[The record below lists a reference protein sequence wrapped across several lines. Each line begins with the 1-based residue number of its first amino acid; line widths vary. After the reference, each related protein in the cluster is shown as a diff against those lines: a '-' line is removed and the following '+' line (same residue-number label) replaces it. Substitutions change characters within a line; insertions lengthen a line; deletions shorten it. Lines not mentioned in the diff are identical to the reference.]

1 MKKLLSL
8 VLVFVMLVG
17 MLPAFAS
24 GADGITITYDPAL
37 LEYGVNI
44 ADISYDLTKSFYSY
58 HSRKEGWSPAH
69 GDFRINGDPGKGMMA
84 HHYTAGD
91 WYAIE
96 LNVPVAGEY
105 DVSIECIKRTYG
117 SNKAYIYILDPEES
131 KDIEANL
138 TEENKFAEKSFND
151 TENYKNSE
159 TATGKINF
167 ETAGKYLL
175 VVQGT
180 EKWTH
185 TIIGKIVL
193 SSGNGTAIMGSVMS
207 VENKNLHIGETTNA
221 AVSLYYSDG
230 GSALLYPDEKSYES
244 SDISVATVD
253 SLGVITAVGEGTA
266 EITATVDWKGT
277 EYKSTTRIT
286 VVSKSSDVKIVYDFI
301 DNYTPDVPYK
311 NSENNFFAPHKAI
324 NEVDTY
330 GKTYDFWKFASAVSG
345 IYVNHMYSESNVRK
359 NGLHTYFKAGVD
371 WFAINVRVPVADTYN
386 AVLGYDVDKAYET
399 DLGVYILEGLV
410 DYDGIT
416 DNIAKGAGFVGSVN
430 CTSGKQ
436 DGTQKATLGSVSLSA
451 GEHTVV
457 FCAPNTKPIRVRD
470 FALSAGTG
478 EKKAIMSADMSLAG
492 KKLSVSGVLSDE
504 QMSAADMS
512 GARVMYEG
520 KSPDVAEVSPDG
532 TVKVIK
538 AGELK
543 VLAKITYGEQE
554 ITLEKTFA
562 VEPQIALAPSGAYEH
577 YDLLARSDAW
587 DAPMFTQEPKRV
599 EDIRAITYEY
609 TDGKW
614 QWHSTDKKNFNEPY
628 SDVAWIYKG
637 EPWGRFRLAL
647 GVGEFVAFSIKV
659 PAPGRYFASIER
671 NDYNV
676 NAGAADIYIIPQT
689 DDVKSALLEYESVGN
704 VDCYNPDVLDWTA
717 KHQDLGIVEFPTEG
731 EYLFAVKKTRGHGGE
746 YINLKSFTL
755 DGNNVFKYVQF
766 DIEDEALYVDEKTTS
781 TVSAFKLDG
790 TEIDKSELDIRYTS
804 SDTDI
809 ATVSRDGTITALRDG
824 KVTITATIRHE
835 TETHSASQAVEILDA
850 SGVEE
855 AYLTAPS
862 DIYVTDRK
870 QISFNLKMKSG
881 IVKKISP
888 ENVRFEIVDMTPENA
903 AVIDSKGYVSAN
915 KEGTITVSASTW
927 YDDARHTAKEI
938 TINLLPSTKK
948 NRTTIYTQKMR
959 ETALENSKKYTW
971 AKDEVKAAKELAD
984 RYVNSY
990 EALYGNIAGK
1000 GLPTSRQIGGYGDP
1014 DTTYCRY
1021 CGKDLLGTKGRAFT
1035 WDIISRPWKIQCPDC
1050 KRIFPSNEFENFYN
1064 LGLDEYGLFD
1074 VNRALEKHQTIF
1086 GGTYGT
1092 GYLENNLYP
1101 ELAETNQDPSPRNDN
1116 RYIDGKT
1123 WGVDDGWG
1131 YIPRDKDGN
1140 SYKYENGVEERH
1152 PYIAYYVY
1160 SAWESRRD
1168 ILEALKT
1175 AYVYTGEEKY
1185 GRAGAIL
1192 LDRIADI
1199 WPAMDSSEYTGTDAG
1214 FYITDGGNFKG
1225 KTQGCIDDC
1234 VMATL
1239 FAECTDAFFPI
1250 IGDSQV
1256 INFLS
1261 EEAEKH
1267 SLENKKE
1274 SAYDIWSN
1282 WETGIIEAAYD
1293 GVKKTQIGGNF
1304 GQLHFVVTT
1313 AAVALDSQPKTNEM
1327 LDFVFKTGVETD
1339 TELTG
1344 GSLSSTLVDIISRD
1358 GMGNEAGPQYNY
1370 IWLERIFSIADLLG
1384 RYTDDEKY
1392 NIWNNTKF
1400 VQMFMSYPPIAITSN
1415 ESVQVGDSGGFGTG
1429 AFRALP
1435 EDYIP
1440 AFKYLKKTKNAKR
1453 LANYIYLI
1461 SGEESEGL
1469 HYDIM
1474 TENPESLESEVESL
1488 LDSDLAWFSEILTGY
1503 GFGMLRSGE
1512 KFDTVQNADYKRG
1525 VYMNFGRSAASHG
1538 HMDAL
1543 NIGITAYDLN
1553 MTPDLGYPSD
1563 TGTQPQRLQWVSTT
1577 LSHNTVLVNE
1587 KPQLGI
1593 EQGFPQHFD
1602 DSGKVKLLDVDASG
1616 AYAETDIYRRTL
1628 VTVDIDEK
1636 DSYIVDFFRIM
1647 GGDDH
1652 LFSFHVAGDTVS
1664 ETSLTLGEE
1673 QPGSYADPNWPYGE
1687 DPNSPA
1693 EWFYDTVYPRGYT
1706 WLKETR
1712 RAEGKVREYDIDFEI
1727 KDYKKRIKDSRDLHL
1742 RLTMLNDFELD
1753 EVALTTGH
1761 PPTTTP
1767 NLAVNEKGIKYLLA
1781 RRTGTELDSL
1791 FTTVYEP
1798 YKKDRKLSGMEKVS
1812 VSIIDGTP
1820 KDTDAVKAVK
1830 VTHSSGRVDYVIYAT
1845 NNSVTYQITD
1855 GNTKI
1860 NFRGFVGVYS
1870 VQNGVNVYSYLNDG
1884 DILGTH
1890 TATAAITGEVVD
1902 FSRDLSLDNYI
1913 TVKADGAVDAQSL
1926 AGKVI
1931 VVDND
1936 MVKNGAY
1943 YIESAKT
1950 LENGDIKLDIG
1961 TVTAIRKYKDA
1972 NDFDAGFVYNIN
1984 PGQNFKIATSF
1995 VEDSAPIFDAVSE
2008 NLTTS
2013 AGSALTV
2020 TLSAKSDVSDDITYE
2035 ATSVPRGASVDEA
2048 TGKVT
2053 WKPDASQIG
2062 ENLFIITAVDEFGR
2076 NNSISFV
2083 VTVYGSTT
2091 SKPSTDDSSD
2101 SAGDN
2106 DSDAPSTGTTD
2117 NSGTSGEGTSSG
2129 GGGGGGGGG
2138 AAPSDE
2144 KDNDENFTNN
2154 VEEGVPVL
2162 PPDEVEKDDV
2172 PQFTDLGNHV
2182 WAADAISS
2190 LAADG
2195 IIKGTTASTFS
2206 PAANITRA
2214 DFALLLV
2221 RAFKLESDNTENFA
2235 DVSASD
2241 YFAPELAIARNNGII
2256 SGIGDNRYAPRN
2268 TITRQDMMV
2277 IVYRALSSLHL
2288 EEKVSAELTDEVLS
2302 QYHDF
2307 TSVAPYARD
2316 AVSALI
2322 SVGLVNGKSGLI
2334 APLDYTTRAEVA
2346 VLIKRILDYIK

>member
-1 MKKLLSL
+1 MTTQKKDMA
-8 VLVFVMLVG
+8 VAVMEKEKITVG
-17 MLPAFAS
+17 N
-24 GADGITITYDPAL
+24 T
-37 LEYGVNI
+37 
-44 ADISYDLTKSFYSY
+44 ADI
-58 HSRKEGWSPAH
+58 
-69 GDFRINGDPGKGMMA
+69 
-84 HHYTAGD
+84 
-91 WYAIE
+91 
-96 LNVPVAGEY
+96 
-105 DVSIECIKRTYG
+105 DV
-117 SNKAYIYILDPEES
+117 N
-131 KDIEANL
+131 
-138 TEENKFAEKSFND
+138 
-151 TENYKNSE
+151 
-159 TATGKINF
+159 
-167 ETAGKYLL
+167 
-175 VVQGT
+175 
-180 EKWTH
+180 
-185 TIIGKIVL
+185 
-193 SSGNGTAIMGSVMS
+193 
-207 VENKNLHIGETTNA
+207 
-221 AVSLYYSDG
+221 LYYSDG
-230 GSALLYPDEKSYES
+230 GSVVLYPDEKTYES
-244 SDISVATVD
+244 SDTSVATVD
-253 SLGVITAVGEGTA
+253 SSGKITAVGEGTA
-266 EITATVDWKGT
+266 TITAKVNWKGT
-277 EYKSTTRIT
+277 EYKSSAEIT
-286 VVSKSSDVKIVYDFI
+286 VVPNSSDVKIVYDFI
-301 DNYTPDVPYK
+301 DNYTAGVPYTK
-311 NSENNFFAPHKAI
+311 SENNFFAPHKSI

-330 GKTYDFWKFASAVSG
+330 EKTHNLWKFAYAVSG
-345 IYVNHMYSESNVRK
+345 IYVNHMYSASNIRK
-359 NGLHTYFKAGVD
+359 NGLHTYFKAGAD

-399 DLGVYILEGLV
+399 DLKVYVLEGLV
-410 DYDGIT
+410 DYDGIADSIT
-416 DNIAKGAGFVGSVN
+416 KGTGLVGSVN

-436 DGTQKATLGSVSLSA
+436 DGTQKSELGAVALPA

-457 FCAPNTKPIRVRD
+457 FYAANAKPVRLRD
-470 FALSAGTG
+470 FALFAGTG
-478 EKKAIMSADMSLAG
+478 RKYALLSADIALG
-492 KKLSVSGVLSDE
+492 GEKLSVSGVLADE

-512 GARVMYEG
+512 SATVVYEG
-520 KSPDVAEVSPDG
+520 KSPDIAEVSKDG

-538 AGELK
+538 TGDIK
-543 VLAKITYGEQE
+543 VLAEITYGEQK
-554 ITLEKTFA
+554 ITLEKTFS
-562 VEPQIALAPSGAYEH
+562 VEPPVALSPSGAYEH
-577 YDLLARSDAW
+577 YNLLAMSLDW
-587 DAPMFTQEPKRV
+587 DAPMFTQEPKRT
-599 EDIRAITYEY
+599 EDIRAITYSY

-614 QWHSTDKKNFNEPY
+614 QWHSTDKKSFNDPY
-628 SDVAWIYKG
+628 SDVAWMYKG
-637 EPWGRFRLAL
+637 EPYGRLRLGLNLGEYVAL
-647 GVGEFVAFSIKV
+647 TIKI
-659 PAPGRYFASIER
+659 PAAGRYFASIEK
-671 NDYNV
+671 NKYNSSSG
-676 NAGAADIYIIPQT
+676 AGDIYIIPMT
-689 DDVKSALLEYESVGN
+689 DDVKSALLSAKSVGT
-704 VDCYNPDVLDWTA
+704 VECYDSEVLDWTPVSE
-717 KHQDLGIVEFPTEG
+717 DLGIVDFPTVG
-731 EYLFAVKKTRGHGGE
+731 EYVFVVQKTRGHGGE
-746 YINLKSFTL
+746 YVSLRSLTL
-755 DGNNVFKYVQF
+755 DGSNVFK
-766 DIEDEALYVDEKTTS
+766 
-781 TVSAFKLDG
+781 TVSFTADKQTLYLGDTATTDLSAHLLDG
-790 TEIDKSELDIRYTS
+790 TEIDPAELDIRYST
-804 SDTDI
+804 SDTDV
-809 ATVSRDGTITALRDG
+809 ATISRDGTVTAHKDG
-824 KVTITATIRHE
+824 KVTITATVTHG
-835 TETHSASQAVEILDA
+835 TETHSAKLEFEMLDS

-881 IVKKISP
+881 IVKKIDP
-888 ENVRFEIVDMTPENA
+888 QKVRFEIVSVSPENA

-915 KEGTITVSASTW
+915 KEGTVTISASTW

-938 TINLLPSTKK
+938 TVNLLPGTKK
-948 NRTTIYTQKMR
+948 SRTTIYTQEMR
-959 ETALENSKKYTW
+959 ETALENFKKYTW
-971 AKDEVKAAKELAD
+971 AKNEVKAAKTLAD
-984 RYVNSY
+984 KYVNSY
-990 EALYGNIAGK
+990 ESLYGNIAGK
-1000 GLPTSRQIGGYGDP
+1000 GLPTSRQVGGYGDP
-1014 DTTYCRY
+1014 DTTYCKY
-1021 CGKDLLGTKGRAFT
+1021 CGKDLLGVKGRAFT

-1050 KRIFPSNEFENFYN
+1050 KRLFPSNEFENFYN
-1064 LGLDEYGLFD
+1064 LGLDEHGLFD
-1074 VNRALEKHQTIF
+1074 VDRALEKHQTIF

-1092 GYLENNLYP
+1092 GYLKNSLYP
-1101 ELAETNQDPSPRNDN
+1101 ELADTNQDPSPRNGN

-1140 SYKYENGVEERH
+1140 SYKYKNGVEERH
-1152 PYIAYYVY
+1152 TYIAYYVY

-1192 LDRIADI
+1192 LDRIADV
-1199 WPAMDSSEYTGTDAG
+1199 WPAMDSSEYTGLDAG

-1239 FAECTDAFFPI
+1239 FAECSDAFFPI

-1256 INFLS
+1256 ISFLS

-1304 GQLHFVVTT
+1304 GQHQFVVTT
-1313 AAVALDSQPKTNEM
+1313 AAVALDSQPQTNEM
-1327 LDFVFKTGVETD
+1327 LDFVFKTGVETK

-1370 IWLERIFSIADLLG
+1370 VWLERIFSIADLLG

-1392 NIWNNTKF
+1392 NIWKNTKF

-1435 EDYIP
+1435 EDFIP
-1440 AFKYLKKTKNAKR
+1440 AFKHLKKTKNAKR

-1461 SGEESEGL
+1461 SGQETEGL
-1469 HYDIM
+1469 RYDIM
-1474 TENPESLESEVESL
+1474 TENPESLEAEVEAL
-1488 LDSDLAWFSEILTGY
+1488 LDPEFSWFSEILTGY

-1512 KFDTVQNADYKRG
+1512 QFDTVQNADYKRG

-1543 NIGITAYDLN
+1543 NIGITAYNLN

-1563 TGTQPQRLQWVSTT
+1563 TGTQPQRLQWISTT

-1593 EQGFPQHFD
+1593 EHGFPQHFD

-1636 DSYIVDFFRIM
+1636 DSYIVDFFRIL

-1798 YKKDRKLSGMEKVS
+1798 YKKDRKINGMTS
-1812 VSIIDGTP
+1812 VEITAVEGTP
-1820 KDTDAVKAVK
+1820 GVNDTAKAIK
-1830 VTHSSGRVDYVIYAT
+1830 VIRETGRTDYIMYAT
-1845 NNSVTYQITD
+1845 NNKVKYVVTD
-1855 GNTKI
+1855 GDIKI
-1860 NFRGFVGVYS
+1860 DFRGFVGVYS
-1870 VQNGVNVYSYLNDG
+1870 IQNGENVYTYLNDG
-1884 DILGTH
+1884 DVLGTH
-1890 TATAAITGEVVD
+1890 KATAAITGEVVD

-1913 TVKADGAVDAQSL
+1913 TVKADGAVDAGTLS
-1926 AGKVI
+1926 GKMI

-1943 YIESAKT
+1943 YIESAEE

-1961 TVTAIRKYKDA
+1961 TVSTIRKYKDA

-1984 PGQNFKIATSF
+1984 PGQSFKIATSF
-1995 VEDSAPIFDAVSE
+1995 VEDSAPEFDEVSE
-2008 NLTTS
+2008 NLT
-2013 AGSALTV
+2013 V
-2020 TLSAKSDVSDDITYE
+2020 SAKSSFSITVNASSDVSNKLSYVG
-2035 ATSVPRGASVDEA
+2035 TSLPRGASIDEQ
-2048 TGKVT
+2048 TGKIT
-2053 WKPDASQIG
+2053 WKPDSSQVG
-2062 ENLFIITAVDEFGR
+2062 DNLFTVTAYDEYGR
-2076 NNSISFV
+2076 DNSISFV
-2083 VTVYGSTT
+2083 VSVYGSTT
-2091 SKPSTDDSSD
+2091 GGSNDDEDDNAGNSPSED
-2101 SAGDN
+2101 
-2106 DSDAPSTGTTD
+2106 TGTA
-2117 NSGTSGEGTSSG
+2117 GTPA
-2129 GGGGGGGGG
+2129 GGGGGGGG
-2138 AAPSDE
+2138 AAPETPGDATDTETSDE
-2144 KDNDENFTNN
+2144 KDNAADTSTDVGN
-2154 VEEGVPVL
+2154 GGS
-2162 PPDEVEKDDV
+2162 DV
-2172 PQFTDLGNHV
+2172 PQFTDIGNHS
-2182 WAADAISS
+2182 WAEDAINA

-2195 IIKGTTASTFS
+2195 IIKGTSASTFS
-2206 PAANITRA
+2206 PTANITRA

-2221 RAFKLESDNTENFA
+2221 RAFKLESDNAENFA

-2241 YFAPELAIARNNGII
+2241 YFASELAIARNNGII

-2277 IVYRALSSLHL
+2277 IVYRALSTLNVGFGVH
-2288 EEKVSAELTDEVLS
+2288 DEP
-2302 QYHDF
+2302 QYPDF
-2307 TSVAPYARD
+2307 ATVAPYARD

-2334 APLDYTTRAEVA
+2334 APLDYTTRAEIA
-2346 VLIKRILDYIK
+2346 VLLKRVLGYIK